1 MTSNSKNNP
10 DPSKPTEP
18 ADTGTQDTS
27 TTTPETDS
35 QSLPDETATTS
46 PWIKPK

>member
-1 MTSNSKNNP
+1 MTSNPKNNP
-10 DPSKPTEP
+10 DPSKPSQP
-18 ADTGTQDTS
+18 ADPSEQDTS
-27 TTTPETDS
+27 TTTPEADS